1 MADEEQAPVP
11 EKKPETFGLR
21 TAANRPP
28 DAEAR
33 RRAEAIL
40 GRPAEDYEIDYLWQ
54 SGWL

>member
-1 MADEEQAPVP
+1 VADEEQAPVP